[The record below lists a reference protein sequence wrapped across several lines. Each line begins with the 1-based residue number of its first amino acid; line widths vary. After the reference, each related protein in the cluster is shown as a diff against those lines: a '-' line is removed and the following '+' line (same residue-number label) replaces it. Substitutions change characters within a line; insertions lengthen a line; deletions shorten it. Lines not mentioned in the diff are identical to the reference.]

1 MPESPR
7 VAVIILNYNGWRD
20 TVECLRSLGE
30 LDYPN
35 YRIIAVDN
43 GSADDSVARI
53 REHFPEIPLIETG
66 KNLGEPSGNNV
77 GIRQALKE
85 GAEYV
90 WVLNN
95 DTVVDPDALGAMVRA
110 AEADPA
116 VGAVGAVMYYMSEP
130 EQVQTWGGSRVLM
143 WWGTARYHKGPV
155 PEGSLHYITGGCI
168 LLRREALRQV
178 GLLDERFF
186 LYWVDADLGFRLR
199 DAGWR
204 LAVAEDSRIWHKE
217 FAGAA
222 WKQFGNQNSALT
234 DRHWNTS
241 AVMFFRDHAPMAP
254 VPIVVGVGG
263 RILKRLARLDWKS
276 ARSVAQGALGGL
288 NV

>member
-1 MPESPR
+1 
-7 VAVIILNYNGWRD
+7 VIVLNYNGWRD
-20 TVECLRSLGE
+20 TVECLRSLE
-30 LDYPN
+30 EMDYPN
-35 YRIIAVDN
+35 YRTVVVDN

-53 REHFPEIPLIETG
+53 RERFPAIPLIETG
-66 KNLGEPSGNNV
+66 KNLGEPGGNNV
-77 GIRQALKE
+77 GIRHALEE

-95 DTVVDPDALGAMVRA
+95 DTVVDPDALGAMVRV

-116 VGAVGAVMYYMSEP
+116 VGAVGSVLYYMSEP
-130 EQVQTWGGSRVLM
+130 ERVQAWGGGRVLM
-143 WWGTARYHKGPV
+143 WWGTARYLKGPA
-155 PEGSLHYITGGCI
+155 PKESLHYITGGCL
-168 LLRREALRQV
+168 LLRSRVLREV

-186 LYWVDADLGFRLR
+186 LYWGDTELGFRLR
-199 DAGWR
+199 KAGWS

-217 FAGAA
+217 FSGTA
-222 WKQFGNQNSALT
+222 WKEFAKGKSALT
-234 DRHWNTS
+234 DRYWNAS
-241 AVMFFRDHAPMAP
+241 AVSFFREYAPIAP

-276 ARSVAQGALGGL
+276 AMSVARGALGGL